1 MFYVCLQAAFSNADT
16 KLCSTEN
23 SVSIVGEE
31 HRLHPT
37 AHQVLLHGL
46 RPRVQLYPTFRKY
59 FTAV

>member
-1 MFYVCLQAAFSNADT
+1 MQTAVSITDT
-16 KLCSTEN
+16 KLCSSAEN
-23 SVSIVGEE
+23 SVLTVGVE

-59 FTAV
+59 PTAV